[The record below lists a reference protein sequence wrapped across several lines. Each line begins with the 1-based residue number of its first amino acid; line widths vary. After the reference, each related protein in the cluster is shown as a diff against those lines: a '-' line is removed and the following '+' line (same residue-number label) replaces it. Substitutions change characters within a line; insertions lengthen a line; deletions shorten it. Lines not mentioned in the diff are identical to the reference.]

1 MQRVPQYL
9 SKPVNYVS
17 LPTLDV
23 QPLSDT
29 KPSQTGLELQPAHS
43 IAPLKKGEEWFCLLE
58 QSLPVGIFRTTAAG
72 QTVYV
77 NQQWCDLAGITTA
90 AATGAGWLQA
100 IHPDDRKRVAAE
112 WQQAMQSAPLEC
124 FQSRYRFKRANG
136 TVVWVFV
143 QVLANY
149 NSDGTISGY
158 VGTTTDITQRQQAEE
173 ALWQQTKRERLV
185 AAIVQ
190 EIRRHL
196 DLSHVLQTTVTEV
209 RRLLQTD
216 RVLIYRFEPDW
227 SGTVMIESV
236 GATWKSIQGT
246 IIEDGCFAH
255 QYVPKY
261 QQGYITATAS
271 IFESNLPPCY
281 VEMLTAFQVNA
292 TLVVPI
298 LQEDNL
304 WGLLIAHH
312 CSEPRHWQTWETDL
326 LRQLAAQVSIAIQQS
341 ELYQEVQRLNAE
353 LEQQVQ
359 TRTAQLQVAFD
370 FEATLKRIAD
380 RVRDSLDED
389 QILQTAVRELAGA
402 IKVRS
407 CNAALYD
414 LTQRTSTVRYEYTT
428 SLAPIQGRSV
438 QMDNFKEG
446 YGQLLQGQYFQFCS
460 LLPNLE
466 RGKAAMFA
474 CPILD
479 DQGVL
484 GDLWL
489 VSNGERIFAEQEI
502 RLVQQVAN
510 QCAIALRQARLYQA
524 AQAQVEA
531 LEKLNRLKDDFLSTV
546 SHELRTPMA
555 NIKMAAQMLEIVLRR
570 NNLLAA
576 DAGSLLRYFQ
586 ILHDECQREI
596 KLINDLLD
604 LSRLEMTTERLSK
617 TALSL
622 QNWLPGIVNPF
633 RERTNSQQQCLEV
646 VIPTTLAP
654 LMTDRS
660 YLERIVT
667 ELLNNA
673 CKYTPVHGQ
682 ITIAVAVE
690 SATMQLQISNTGIEI
705 ADSDCDRIFEK
716 FYRIPNNDPW
726 KHGGTGLGLAL
737 TKQLVETLGGNIRV
751 TSKAGLTTF
760 IVELP
765 MNGVG
770 S

>member
-1 MQRVPQYL
+1 MAH
-9 SKPVNYVS
+9 
-17 LPTLDV
+17 TAT
-23 QPLSDT
+23 PL
-29 KPSQTGLELQPAHS
+29 KPS
-43 IAPLKKGEEWFCLLE
+43 EEWLSLLGHV
-58 QSLPVGIFRTTAAG
+58 SPVGIFRTTGEG
-72 QTVYV
+72 QTTYV
-77 NQQWCDLAGITTA
+77 NQRWCEIAGITA
-90 AATGAGWLQA
+90 AAARGSDWLQA
-100 IHPDDRKRVAAE
+100 IHPYDRERVASE
-112 WQQAMQSAPLEC
+112 WQQAKQSVPLEC
-124 FQSRYRFKRANG
+124 FQSRYRFQRSNS
-136 TVVWVFV
+136 TVWVFV

-149 NSDGTISGY
+149 DSDGTLNGY

-173 ALWQQTKRERLV
+173 AFWQQTERERLI

-190 EIRRHL
+190 KIRRHL
-196 DLSHVLQTTVTEV
+196 DLSHVLKTTVTEV

-216 RVLIYRFEPDW
+216 RVLFFRFESDG
-227 SGTVMIESV
+227 SGIVLVESV
-236 GATWKSIQGT
+236 GTDWKSIQGEN
-246 IIEDGCFAH
+246 IADPCFAKSHVYKYRSGHTRAVSNVRAEYH
-255 QYVPKY
+255 QP
-261 QQGYITATAS
+261 S
-271 IFESNLPPCY
+271 CY
-281 VEMLTAFQVNA
+281 VEMLADFQVSA
-292 TLVVPI
+292 ELVVPI
-298 LQEDNL
+298 LQNDEL

-326 LRQLAAQVSIAIQQS
+326 LKQLAAQVSIAIQQS

-359 TRTAQLQVAFD
+359 TRTAQLQLAFN

-414 LTQRTSTVRYEYTT
+414 LTQRTSTVRYECTT
-428 SLAPIQGRSV
+428 SVAPIQGRIV
-438 QMDNFKEG
+438 EMDNFKEG

-489 VSNGERIFAEQEI
+489 VSNGERIFAEQDI

-570 NNLLAA
+570 DKLLDA
-576 DAGSLLRYFQ
+576 DAGSLPRYFQ
-586 ILHDECQREI
+586 ILNSECQREI

-604 LSRLEMTTERLSK
+604 LSRLEMATEPLFL

-622 QNWLPGIVNPF
+622 QSWLPNIVKPF
-633 RERTNSQQQCLEV
+633 NERINSQQQHLKV

-654 LMTDRS
+654 LATDQS
-660 YLERIVT
+660 YLERIIT
-667 ELLNNA
+667 ELLSNA
-673 CKYTPVHGQ
+673 CKYTPAHGR
-682 ITIAVAVE
+682 IAIVVAVE
-690 SATMQLQISNTGIEI
+690 PTKVRFEISNTGIEI
-705 ADSDCDRIFEK
+705 AASDRDRVFEK

-737 TKQLVETLGGNIRV
+737 TKKLVETLGGSIQV
-751 TSKAGLTTF
+751 TSQAGLTTF

-765 MNGVG
+765 MNGV
-770 S
+770 SS

>member
-1 MQRVPQYL
+1 MPTIIELNVQILNDREPNPTDLEPRV
-9 SKPVNYVS
+9 
-17 LPTLDV
+17 TLAA
-23 QPLSDT
+23 T
-29 KPSQTGLELQPAHS
+29 
-43 IAPLKKGEEWFCLLE
+43 PLKPNGEWLSLLDHA
-58 QSLPVGIFRTTAAG
+58 SPVGIFRTTGEG
-72 QTVYV
+72 QITYV
-77 NQQWCDLAGITTA
+77 NQRWCEITGVTVA
-90 AATGAGWLQA
+90 HGSDWLQT
-100 IHPDDRKRVAAE
+100 IHQDDRERVTTE
-112 WQQAMQSAPLEC
+112 WQQATQSVPLEC
-124 FQSRYRFKRANG
+124 FQSRYRFQRSNS
-136 TVVWVFV
+136 TVWVFV
-143 QVLANY
+143 QVVANY
-149 NSDGTISGY
+149 DSDGTLSGY

-173 ALWQQTKRERLV
+173 TLWQQTERERLV

-196 DLSHVLQTTVTEV
+196 DLSHVLKTTVTEV

-216 RVLIYRFEPDW
+216 RVLFFRFESDW
-227 SGTVMIESV
+227 SGIVLVESV
-236 GATWKSIQGT
+236 GTDWKSIQGEN
-246 IIEDGCFAH
+246 IVDPCFAESYVCKYRDGHTRAVSNIRTEYH
-255 QYVPKY
+255 Q
-261 QQGYITATAS
+261 S
-271 IFESNLPPCY
+271 SCY
-281 VEMLTAFQVNA
+281 VEMLASFQVNA
-292 TLVVPI
+292 ELVVPI
-298 LQEDNL
+298 LQNDEL

-312 CSEPRHWQTWETDL
+312 CSETRHWQTWETDL
-326 LRQLAAQVSIAIQQS
+326 LKQLAAQVSIAIQQS

-359 TRTAQLQVAFD
+359 TRTAQLQLAFN

-428 SLAPIQGRSV
+428 SVAPIQGRIV

-460 LLPNLE
+460 LLPNSE
-466 RGKAAMFA
+466 RGRSAMFA

-489 VSNGERIFAEQEI
+489 VSNNERIFAEQDI

-524 AQAQVEA
+524 SQAQVEA

-570 NNLLAA
+570 DKLLDA
-576 DAGSLLRYFQ
+576 DAGSLPRYFQ
-586 ILHDECQREI
+586 ILNSECQREI

-604 LSRLEMTTERLSK
+604 LSRLEMATEPLLL

-622 QNWLPGIVNPF
+622 QSWLPNIVKPF
-633 RERTNSQQQCLEV
+633 SERINSQQQHLEV

-654 LMTDRS
+654 LTTDQS
-660 YLERIVT
+660 YLERIIT
-667 ELLNNA
+667 ELLSNA
-673 CKYTPVHGQ
+673 CKYTPAHGQ
-682 ITIAVAVE
+682 IAIVVAVE
-690 SATMQLQISNTGIEI
+690 PTNVRFEISNTGIEI
-705 ADSDCDRIFEK
+705 AASDRDRVFEK

-737 TKQLVETLGGNIRV
+737 TKKLVETLGGSIRV

>member
-1 MQRVPQYL
+1 MNDREPE
-9 SKPVNYVS
+9 PI
-17 LPTLDV
+17 D
-23 QPLSDT
+23 
-29 KPSQTGLELQPAHS
+29 LEPRIAHT
-43 IAPLKKGEEWFCLLE
+43 ATPLKPNREWLSLLAHV
-58 QSLPVGIFRTTAAG
+58 SPVGIFRTTADG
-72 QTVYV
+72 QTTYV
-77 NQQWCDLAGITTA
+77 NQRWCEIAGITA
-90 AATGAGWLQA
+90 AAVDGTGWLQA
-100 IHPDDRKRVAAE
+100 IHPDDRERVTAE
-112 WQQAMQSAPLEC
+112 WQQAMQSVTLEC
-124 FQSRYRFKRANG
+124 FQSCHRLQRSNG

-149 NSDGTISGY
+149 DSDGTISGY
-158 VGTTTDITQRQQAEE
+158 VGTTTDITQRQLAEE
-173 ALWQQTKRERLV
+173 ALWQQAERERLV

-196 DLSHVLQTTVTEV
+196 DLSHVLKTTVTEV

-216 RVLIYRFEPDW
+216 RVLFFRFESDW
-227 SGTVMIESV
+227 SGTVLVESV
-236 GATWKSIQGT
+236 GTDWKSIQGEN
-246 IIEDGCFAH
+246 IADPCFAESH
-255 QYVPKY
+255 VRKY
-261 QQGYITATAS
+261 RNGHTRAV
-271 IFESNLPPCY
+271 SNVHTEYHHPSCY
-281 VEMLTAFQVNA
+281 VEMLAAFQVNA
-292 TLVVPI
+292 ELVVPI
-298 LQEDNL
+298 LQDDEL

-326 LRQLAAQVSIAIQQS
+326 LKQLAAQVSIAIQQS

-353 LEQQVQ
+353 LEQQVE
-359 TRTAQLQVAFD
+359 TRTAQLQLAFN

-428 SLAPIQGRSV
+428 SVAPIQGRIV

-489 VSNGERIFAEQEI
+489 VSNGERIFAEQDI

-531 LEKLNRLKDDFLSTV
+531 LERLNRLKDDFLSTV

-570 NNLLAA
+570 DKLLDA
-576 DAGSLLRYFQ
+576 DAGSLPRYFQ
-586 ILHDECQREI
+586 ILHSECQREI

-604 LSRLEMTTERLSK
+604 LSRLEMATEPLFL

-622 QNWLPGIVNPF
+622 QSWLPNLVKPF
-633 RERTNSQQQCLEV
+633 SERINSQQQHLEV

-654 LMTDRS
+654 LSTDQS
-660 YLERIVT
+660 YLERIIT
-667 ELLNNA
+667 ELLSNA
-673 CKYTPVHGQ
+673 CKYTPAHGR
-682 ITIAVAVE
+682 IAIVVAVE
-690 SATMQLQISNTGIEI
+690 PTTVRFEISNTGIEI
-705 ADSDCDRIFEK
+705 AASDRDRVFEK

-737 TKQLVETLGGNIRV
+737 TKKLVETLGGSIRV
-751 TSKAGLTTF
+751 TSKARLTTF

-765 MNGVG
+765 MNGV
-770 S
+770 SS

>member
-1 MQRVPQYL
+1 MAH
-9 SKPVNYVS
+9 
-17 LPTLDV
+17 TAT
-23 QPLSDT
+23 PL
-29 KPSQTGLELQPAHS
+29 KPSR
-43 IAPLKKGEEWFCLLE
+43 EWLSLLDHV
-58 QSLPVGIFRTTAAG
+58 SPVGIFRTTAEG
-72 QTVYV
+72 QTTYV
-77 NQQWCDLAGITTA
+77 NQHWCEIAGITA
-90 AATGAGWLQA
+90 AAAYGNGWLQA
-100 IHPDDRKRVAAE
+100 IHPDDRERVATE
-112 WQQAMQSAPLEC
+112 WQQAMQSVLLEC
-124 FQSRYRFKRANG
+124 FQSRYRFQRANG

-149 NSDGTISGY
+149 DSDGTISGY
-158 VGTTTDITQRQQAEE
+158 VGTATDITQRQQAEE
-173 ALWQQTKRERLV
+173 AIWQQTERERLV

-196 DLSHVLQTTVTEV
+196 DLSHVLMTTVTEV

-255 QYVPKY
+255 LYVPKY
-261 QQGYITATAS
+261 QQGYITTTAS

-281 VEMLTAFQVNA
+281 VEMLAAFQVNA
-292 TLVVPI
+292 TLVVPV

-326 LRQLAAQVSIAIQQS
+326 LKQLAAQVSIAIQQS

-359 TRTAQLQVAFD
+359 TRTAQLQLAFN

-389 QILQTAVRELAGA
+389 QILQTAVRELASA

-428 SLAPIQGRSV
+428 SVAPIQGRV
-438 QMDNFKEG
+438 VKMDNFKEG

-479 DQGVL
+479 DQDVL

-489 VSNGERIFAEQEI
+489 VSNAERVFTEQDI

-524 AQAQVEA
+524 SQAQVEA

-570 NNLLAA
+570 DKLLDA
-576 DAGSLLRYFQ
+576 DAGSLPRYFQ
-586 ILHDECQREI
+586 ILHSECQREI

-604 LSRLEMTTERLSK
+604 LSRLEMATEPLFL

-622 QNWLPGIVNPF
+622 QSWLPNIVKPF
-633 RERTNSQQQCLEV
+633 SERINSQQQHLEV
-646 VIPTTLAP
+646 VIPTALAP
-654 LMTDRS
+654 LSTDQS
-660 YLERIVT
+660 YLERIIT
-667 ELLNNA
+667 ELLSNA
-673 CKYTPVHGQ
+673 CKYTPAHGQ
-682 ITIAVAVE
+682 IAVVVAVE
-690 SATMQLQISNTGIEI
+690 RTKARFEISNTGIEI
-705 ADSDCDRIFEK
+705 ATSDRDRVFEK

-737 TKQLVETLGGNIRV
+737 TKKLVETLGGSIWV
-751 TSKAGLTTF
+751 TSEAGLTTF

-765 MNGVG
+765 NGV
-770 S
+770 SS

>member
-1 MQRVPQYL
+1 
-9 SKPVNYVS
+9 
-17 LPTLDV
+17 
-23 QPLSDT
+23 
-29 KPSQTGLELQPAHS
+29 
-43 IAPLKKGEEWFCLLE
+43 
-58 QSLPVGIFRTTAAG
+58 
-72 QTVYV
+72 
-77 NQQWCDLAGITTA
+77 
-90 AATGAGWLQA
+90 
-100 IHPDDRKRVAAE
+100 
-112 WQQAMQSAPLEC
+112 
-124 FQSRYRFKRANG
+124 
-136 TVVWVFV
+136 
-143 QVLANY
+143 VLANY
-149 NSDGTISGY
+149 DSDGTISGY
-158 VGTTTDITQRQQAEE
+158 VGTTTDITQRQLAEE
-173 ALWQQTKRERLV
+173 ALWQQTERERLV

-196 DLSHVLQTTVTEV
+196 DLSHVLKTTVTEV

-216 RVLIYRFEPDW
+216 RVLFFRFESDW
-227 SGTVMIESV
+227 SGTVLVESV
-236 GATWKSIQGT
+236 GTDWKSIQGEN
-246 IIEDGCFAH
+246 IADPCFAESH
-255 QYVPKY
+255 VRKY
-261 QQGYITATAS
+261 RNGHTRAV
-271 IFESNLPPCY
+271 SNVHTEYHHPSCY
-281 VEMLTAFQVNA
+281 VEMLAAFQVNA
-292 TLVVPI
+292 ELVVPI
-298 LQEDNL
+298 LQDDEL

-326 LRQLAAQVSIAIQQS
+326 LKQLAAQVSIAIQQS

-353 LEQQVQ
+353 LEQQVE
-359 TRTAQLQVAFD
+359 TRTAQLQLAFN

-428 SLAPIQGRSV
+428 SVAPIQGRIV

-489 VSNGERIFAEQEI
+489 VSNGERIFAEQDI

-531 LEKLNRLKDDFLSTV
+531 LERLNRLKDDFLSTV

-570 NNLLAA
+570 DKLLDA
-576 DAGSLLRYFQ
+576 DAGSLPRYFQ
-586 ILHDECQREI
+586 ILHSECQREI

-604 LSRLEMTTERLSK
+604 LSRLEMATEPLFL

-622 QNWLPGIVNPF
+622 QSWLPNLVKPF
-633 RERTNSQQQCLEV
+633 SERINSQQQHLEV

-654 LMTDRS
+654 LSTDQS
-660 YLERIVT
+660 YLERIIT
-667 ELLNNA
+667 ELLSNA
-673 CKYTPVHGQ
+673 CKYTPAHGR
-682 ITIAVAVE
+682 IAIVVAVE
-690 SATMQLQISNTGIEI
+690 PTTVRFEISNTGIEI
-705 ADSDCDRIFEK
+705 AASDRDRVFEK

-737 TKQLVETLGGNIRV
+737 TKKLVETLGGSIRV
-751 TSKAGLTTF
+751 TSKARLTTF

-765 MNGVG
+765 MNGV
-770 S
+770 SS

>member
-1 MQRVPQYL
+1 MNDREPEPIDL
-9 SKPVNYVS
+9 EPRIAH
-17 LPTLDV
+17 TAT
-23 QPLSDT
+23 PL
-29 KPSQTGLELQPAHS
+29 KPSREWLSLLAHVS
-43 IAPLKKGEEWFCLLE
+43 
-58 QSLPVGIFRTTAAG
+58 PVGIFRTTADG
-72 QTVYV
+72 QTTYV
-77 NQQWCDLAGITTA
+77 NQRWCEIAGITA
-90 AATGAGWLQA
+90 AAADGTGWLQA
-100 IHPDDRKRVAAE
+100 IHPDDRERVTAE
-112 WQQAMQSAPLEC
+112 WQQAMQSVTLEC
-124 FQSRYRFKRANG
+124 FQSCHRLQRSNG
-136 TVVWVFV
+136 TIVWVFV

-149 NSDGTISGY
+149 DSDGTISGY
-158 VGTTTDITQRQQAEE
+158 VGTTTDITQRQLAEE
-173 ALWQQTKRERLV
+173 ALWQQTERERLV

-196 DLSHVLQTTVTEV
+196 DLSHVLKTTVTEV

-216 RVLIYRFEPDW
+216 RVLFFRFESDW
-227 SGTVMIESV
+227 SGTVLVESV
-236 GATWKSIQGT
+236 GTDWKSIQGEN
-246 IIEDGCFAH
+246 IADPCFAESH
-255 QYVPKY
+255 VRKY
-261 QQGYITATAS
+261 RNGHTRAV
-271 IFESNLPPCY
+271 SNVHTEYHHPSCY
-281 VEMLTAFQVNA
+281 VEMLAAFQVNA
-292 TLVVPI
+292 ELVVPI
-298 LQEDNL
+298 LQDDEL

-326 LRQLAAQVSIAIQQS
+326 LKQLAAQVSIAIQQS

-353 LEQQVQ
+353 LEQQVE
-359 TRTAQLQVAFD
+359 TRTAQLQLAFN

-428 SLAPIQGRSV
+428 SVAPIQGRIV

-489 VSNGERIFAEQEI
+489 VSNGERIFAEQDI

-531 LEKLNRLKDDFLSTV
+531 LERLNRLKDDFLSTV

-570 NNLLAA
+570 DKLLDA
-576 DAGSLLRYFQ
+576 DAGSLPRYFQ
-586 ILHDECQREI
+586 ILHSECQREI

-604 LSRLEMTTERLSK
+604 LSRLEMATEPLFL

-622 QNWLPGIVNPF
+622 QSWLPNLVKPF
-633 RERTNSQQQCLEV
+633 SERINSQQQHLEV

-654 LMTDRS
+654 LSTDQS
-660 YLERIVT
+660 YLERIIT
-667 ELLNNA
+667 ELLSNA
-673 CKYTPVHGQ
+673 CKYTPAHGR
-682 ITIAVAVE
+682 IAIVVAVE
-690 SATMQLQISNTGIEI
+690 PTTVRFEISNTGIEI
-705 ADSDCDRIFEK
+705 AASDRDRVFEK

-737 TKQLVETLGGNIRV
+737 TKKLVETLGGSIRV
-751 TSKAGLTTF
+751 TSKARLTTF

-765 MNGVG
+765 MNGV
-770 S
+770 SS

>member
-1 MQRVPQYL
+1 MAH
-9 SKPVNYVS
+9 
-17 LPTLDV
+17 TAT
-23 QPLSDT
+23 PL
-29 KPSQTGLELQPAHS
+29 KPSR
-43 IAPLKKGEEWFCLLE
+43 EWLSLLE
-58 QSLPVGIFRTTAAG
+58 HVSPVGIFRTTAEG
-72 QTVYV
+72 QTTYV
-77 NQQWCDLAGITTA
+77 NQHWCEIAGITA
-90 AATGAGWLQA
+90 AAAYGNGWLQA
-100 IHPDDRKRVAAE
+100 IHPDDRERVATE
-112 WQQAMQSAPLEC
+112 WQQAMQSVLLEC
-124 FQSRYRFKRANG
+124 FQSRYRFQRANG

-149 NSDGTISGY
+149 DSDGTISGY
-158 VGTTTDITQRQQAEE
+158 VGTATDITQRQQAEE
-173 ALWQQTKRERLV
+173 AIWQQTERERLI

-196 DLSHVLQTTVTEV
+196 DLSHVLMTTVTEV

-216 RVLIYRFEPDW
+216 RVLFFRFESDW
-227 SGTVMIESV
+227 SGIVLVESV
-236 GATWKSIQGT
+236 GTGWKAIQGEM
-246 IIEDGCFAH
+246 IEDPCFAES
-255 QYVPKY
+255 YVPKY
-261 QQGYITATAS
+261 RNGYTRAI
-271 IFESNLPPCY
+271 SNINTEYHQPSCY
-281 VEMLTAFQVNA
+281 IEMLADFQVKA
-292 TLVVPI
+292 ELVVPI
-298 LQEDNL
+298 LQDDEL

-326 LRQLAAQVSIAIQQS
+326 LKQLAAQVSIAIQQS

-359 TRTAQLQVAFD
+359 TRTAQLQLAFN

-389 QILQTAVRELAGA
+389 QILQTAVRELASA

-428 SLAPIQGRSV
+428 SVAPIQGRVV

-479 DQGVL
+479 DQDVL

-489 VSNGERIFAEQEI
+489 VSNAERVFTEQDI

-524 AQAQVEA
+524 SQAQVEA

-570 NNLLAA
+570 DKLLDA
-576 DAGSLLRYFQ
+576 DAGSLPRYFQ
-586 ILHDECQREI
+586 ILHSECQREI

-604 LSRLEMTTERLSK
+604 LSRLEMATEPLFL

-622 QNWLPGIVNPF
+622 QSWLPNIVKPF
-633 RERTNSQQQCLEV
+633 SERINSQQQHLEV
-646 VIPTTLAP
+646 VIPTALAP
-654 LMTDRS
+654 LSTDQS
-660 YLERIVT
+660 YLERIIT
-667 ELLNNA
+667 ELLSNA
-673 CKYTPVHGQ
+673 CKYTPAHGQ
-682 ITIAVAVE
+682 IAVVVAVE
-690 SATMQLQISNTGIEI
+690 RTKARFEISNTGIEI
-705 ADSDCDRIFEK
+705 ATSDRDRVFEK

-737 TKQLVETLGGNIRV
+737 TKKLVETLGGSIWV
-751 TSKAGLTTF
+751 TSEAGLTTF

-765 MNGVG
+765 NGV
-770 S
+770 SS